1 MESRYIEIQ
10 KSELTKAYQRAYS
23 LECREGWEAE
33 NRSIEYIGS
42 TEKENGRITDYYTE
56 LTGTAPDTGER
67 AVRLYQQRLLYLAR
81 ASRSEKEKG
90 EENDMFFRKWK
101 EKKKKD
107 KEITDRRN
115 ELISQY
121 RRECIWYMIKS
132 EMSEEE
138 IQKQDVSAD
147 HLMESALREA
157 IKATRE
163 MSEEI
168 RRKKRCA
175 TESE

>member
-1 MESRYIEIQ
+1 MNISVPRKRKTEESRIIIRIPPEI
-10 KSELTKAYQRAYS
+10 
-23 LECREGWEAE
+23 
-33 NRSIEYIGS
+33 
-42 TEKENGRITDYYTE
+42 
-56 LTGTAPDTGER
+56 TGTAPDTGER
-67 AVRLYQQRLLYLAR
+67 TARLYRQRRSYLAR

-90 EENDMFFRKWK
+90 EEKDMFFKKWK

-107 KEITDRRN
+107 KEITDRCN

-138 IQKQDVSAD
+138 IQKQDVSDD

>member
-1 MESRYIEIQ
+1 
-10 KSELTKAYQRAYS
+10 
-23 LECREGWEAE
+23 
-33 NRSIEYIGS
+33 
-42 TEKENGRITDYYTE
+42 
-56 LTGTAPDTGER
+56 
-67 AVRLYQQRLLYLAR
+67 
-81 ASRSEKEKG
+81 
-90 EENDMFFRKWK
+90 MFFKKWK
-101 EKKKKD
+101 EKKEKEITD
-107 KEITDRRN
+107 KEITDRLNELMDQYRN
-115 ELISQY
+115 E
-121 RRECIWYMIKS
+121 CVWYMIIS
-132 EMSEEE
+132 GMPAEE

>member
-1 MESRYIEIQ
+1 M
-10 KSELTKAYQRAYS
+10 
-23 LECREGWEAE
+23 
-33 NRSIEYIGS
+33 
-42 TEKENGRITDYYTE
+42 
-56 LTGTAPDTGER
+56 
-67 AVRLYQQRLLYLAR
+67 AR

-90 EENDMFFRKWK
+90 EEKDMFFRKWR
-101 EKKKKD
+101 EKKKKEITD
-107 KEITDRRN
+107 KEITDRLN

-121 RRECIWYMIKS
+121 RDECVWYMIIS

-163 MSEEI
+163 MGEEI

>member
-1 MESRYIEIQ
+1 M
-10 KSELTKAYQRAYS
+10 
-23 LECREGWEAE
+23 
-33 NRSIEYIGS
+33 
-42 TEKENGRITDYYTE
+42 
-56 LTGTAPDTGER
+56 
-67 AVRLYQQRLLYLAR
+67 AR

-90 EENDMFFRKWK
+90 EEKDMFFRKWK

-107 KEITDRRN
+107 RLNELMDQYRN
-115 ELISQY
+115 E
-121 RRECIWYMIKS
+121 CVWYMIIS
-132 EMSEEE
+132 GMPVAE
-138 IQKQDVSAD
+138 IKKQDVSDD

-157 IKATRE
+157 IGAVQE

>member
-1 MESRYIEIQ
+1 MNISAQQKRKTEESWI
-10 KSELTKAYQRAYS
+10 T
-23 LECREGWEAE
+23 
-33 NRSIEYIGS
+33 
-42 TEKENGRITDYYTE
+42 TRIPPE
-56 LTGTAPDTGER
+56 STGTVQDTVER
-67 AVRLYQQRLLYLAR
+67 PVRLYRWKRSYLAR
-81 ASRSEKEKG
+81 ASRSGKEKG
-90 EENDMFFRKWK
+90 MFFRKWK
-101 EKKKKD
+101 EKKKD
-107 KEITDRRN
+107 KEITDRLN

-138 IQKQDVSAD
+138 VQKQDVSDD

>member
-1 MESRYIEIQ
+1 M
-10 KSELTKAYQRAYS
+10 
-23 LECREGWEAE
+23 
-33 NRSIEYIGS
+33 
-42 TEKENGRITDYYTE
+42 
-56 LTGTAPDTGER
+56 
-67 AVRLYQQRLLYLAR
+67 RLYQQRLLYLAR

>member
-1 MESRYIEIQ
+1 MALAFR
-10 KSELTKAYQRAYS
+10 
-23 LECREGWEAE
+23 
-33 NRSIEYIGS
+33 
-42 TEKENGRITDYYTE
+42 NG
-56 LTGTAPDTGER
+56 
-67 AVRLYQQRLLYLAR
+67 
-81 ASRSEKEKG
+81 KEKG
-90 EENDMFFRKWK
+90 EEKDMFFKKWK
-101 EKKKKD
+101 EKKEKEITD
-107 KEITDRRN
+107 KEITDRLNELMDQYRN
-115 ELISQY
+115 E
-121 RRECIWYMIKS
+121 CVWYMIIS
-132 EMSEEE
+132 GMPAEE

>member
-1 MESRYIEIQ
+1 MNISVPRSRKTEESQII
-10 KSELTKAYQRAYS
+10 
-23 LECREGWEAE
+23 
-33 NRSIEYIGS
+33 I
-42 TEKENGRITDYYTE
+42 RIPPE

-90 EENDMFFRKWK
+90 EEKDMFFKKWK

-107 KEITDRRN
+107 KEITDRLNELMDQYRN
-115 ELISQY
+115 E
-121 RRECIWYMIKS
+121 CVWYMIIS
-132 EMSEEE
+132 GMPAEE

-157 IKATRE
+157 IGAVQE
-163 MSEEI
+163 MSKEI
-168 RRKKRCA
+168 RRKRKCA

>member
-1 MESRYIEIQ
+1 M
-10 KSELTKAYQRAYS
+10 K
-23 LECREGWEAE
+23 GFF
-33 NRSIEYIGS
+33 
-42 TEKENGRITDYYTE
+42 KENKAEVI
-56 LTGTAPDTGER
+56 L
-67 AVRLYQQRLLYLAR
+67 AVIGMAAGIASLIMTLAM
-81 ASRSEKEKG
+81 AFRSGKEKG
-90 EENDMFFRKWK
+90 EEKDMFFRKWK
-101 EKKKKD
+101 EKKKD
-107 KEITDRRN
+107 KEITDRLN

-138 IQKQDVSAD
+138 VQKQDVSDD